1 MSTTR
6 KPSPTA
12 LLKHSHDCDEGGLAF
27 CNIVFALSYCANGF
41 LYDHG
46 LAHGVS
52 SQDALKVHV
61 ARAIV
66 LTMAQIAVIALL
78 LSSG

>member
-1 MSTTR
+1 MNMM
-6 KPSPTA
+6 
-12 LLKHSHDCDEGGLAF
+12 LGLGLAF
-27 CNIVFALSYCANGF
+27 CNIVFALSCCSNVF
-41 LYDHG
+41 LYDDG

-61 ARAIV
+61 ARAVV
-66 LTMAQIAVIALL
+66 LTMTQIAVIALL